1 MDPDDGLPEYRIWLI
16 GDSPPKN
23 LHEKLAVPLDSR
35 VHPTNRILRDEG
47 EKVSIRSGGDTW
59 PSKKAEGIRKH
70 WLRF

>member
-47 EKVSIRSGGDTW
+47 E
-59 PSKKAEGIRKH
+59 
-70 WLRF
+70 